1 MIRRPPIATRT
12 DTLFPY
18 TTLSR
23 SGHDDQID
31 FAGVDAGRV
40 ERLARGVQTQIRG
53 LLVRRG
59 DVTTAN
65 AGAREDPLISGVD
78 PAFELHVAQGLCGQI
93 AAGADNTGIRHRS
106 LAGGIGAIRRRPD
119 AHFSAITKKPRQASA
134 WRGDRKSTRLNSS
147 H

>member
-1 MIRRPPIATRT
+1 MRIS
-12 DTLFPY
+12 DWSSDVCSSDL
-18 TTLSR
+18 
-23 SGHDDQID
+23 
-31 FAGVDAGRV
+31 
-40 ERLARGVQTQIRG
+40 VQTQIRG

-134 WRGDRKSTRLNSS
+134 WRVREPTCLRGHRPLASPCRRLRTPAVAARSAET
-147 H
+147 